1 MRHKILRTILRLL
14 LSGGCFGFSFRAA
27 TTGYEKTQ
35 LTLMLSS
42 IPVFLIGVLIIWTPL
57 FALLTRPFTAM
68 VDSLFFPG
76 GKLDKPVLNLKLPA
90 YLINE
95 GRYSEALE
103 EYRQIL
109 KHYPEEV
116 EAYEKSIWLYQ
127 DIFNE
132 PEKAR
137 RILRQAERRHLVLD
151 ERFKRLLSLREEL
164 DRLERKSN

>member
-1 MRHKILRTILRLL
+1 MRHSIHRTILRLL
-14 LSGGCFGFSFRAA
+14 LSGGCFGFSFWAA
-27 TTGYEKTQ
+27 TTGYKTTQ

-42 IPVFLIGVLIIWTPL
+42 VPVFAIGVLAIWTPL
-57 FALLTRPFTAM
+57 FALLTRPLTAM

-95 GRYSEALE
+95 GRYTEALE

-127 DIFNE
+127 DIFDE

-137 RILRQAERRHLVLD
+137 GIVRRAERRHLVLD
-151 ERFKRLLSLREEL
+151 ERFKRLVQAREEL
-164 DRLERKSN
+164 DQLEQKSD